1 MAPCKGCK
9 MSEYPANSAGDFFRL
24 LPFEGYM
31 GVLSFLPA
39 TSLAGAARVSKGW
52 RYAVG
57 CRGDHDLSITC
68 TTVSHLKD
76 FLGLVVSNLAVSSVS
91 CDICDLCGLDRSD
104 LFSSLSSDKC
114 PCPQIS
120 QMLHVTWRCKSLDSQ
135 GGDILRSTFP
145 NLKSLKVDF
154 TAHPLEKIRFY
165 GHRLAHLS
173 VVNSG
178 GSRNKLVTDLHG
190 VYWTGY
196 DLPTRLRSLSLEGV
210 NFAHAERGGVN
221 FLYFLQ
227 NCPILQS
234 LRLDLHD
241 GWWKK
246 CGSRFE
252 RGIVE
257 WIESRPRIT
266 HFYVRQLSQDRHLQ
280 IQELLRERRE
290 RLSKP
295 WSLRTANF

>member
-76 FLGLVVSNLAVSSVS
+76 FLDLVVSNLAVSSVS

-104 LFSSLSSDKC
+104 LFSSLSSDKR

-135 GGDILRSTFP
+135 GGGHSPLDFP
-145 NLKSLKVDF
+145 EPQV
-154 TAHPLEKIRFY
+154 P
-165 GHRLAHLS
+165 
-173 VVNSG
+173 
-178 GSRNKLVTDLHG
+178 
-190 VYWTGY
+190 
-196 DLPTRLRSLSLEGV
+196 
-210 NFAHAERGGVN
+210 
-221 FLYFLQ
+221 
-227 NCPILQS
+227 
-234 LRLDLHD
+234 
-241 GWWKK
+241 
-246 CGSRFE
+246 
-252 RGIVE
+252 
-257 WIESRPRIT
+257 ES
-266 HFYVRQLSQDRHLQ
+266 
-280 IQELLRERRE
+280 
-290 RLSKP
+290 
-295 WSLRTANF
+295 

>member
-76 FLGLVVSNLAVSSVS
+76 FLDLVVSNLAVSSVS

-104 LFSSLSSDKC
+104 LFSSLSSDKR

-173 VVNSG
+173 LG
-178 GSRNKLVTDLHG
+178 
-190 VYWTGY
+190 
-196 DLPTRLRSLSLEGV
+196 LPQHT
-210 NFAHAERGGVN
+210 
-221 FLYFLQ
+221 
-227 NCPILQS
+227 
-234 LRLDLHD
+234 
-241 GWWKK
+241 
-246 CGSRFE
+246 
-252 RGIVE
+252 
-257 WIESRPRIT
+257 
-266 HFYVRQLSQDRHLQ
+266 
-280 IQELLRERRE
+280 
-290 RLSKP
+290 
-295 WSLRTANF
+295 